1 MLYISLKEATKY
13 CNYSQDY
20 LKLRAW
26 QGKLKAVKIGRNWTT
41 TKKWLQDYLT
51 KIAQPSYQTRT
62 RFIFW
67 RQRPQSSLWCGGQPQ
82 PRLARTFFLIFLIL
96 CLLIIGG
103 IFSFQLK
110 YSVDTFKAYFYWM
123 EKQTASL
130 KLEKIIPARVIEI
143 K

>member
-20 LKLRAW
+20 LKLRAR
-26 QGKLKAVKIGRNWTT
+26 QGKLKAIKIGRNWAT
-41 TKKWLQDYLT
+41 TKGWLQDYLT
-51 KIAQPSYQTRT
+51 KIAQP
-62 RFIFW
+62 
-67 RQRPQSSLWCGGQPQ
+67 Q
-82 PRLARTFFLIFLIL
+82 PRLVRTFFLIFLIL

-103 IFSFQLK
+103 IFSFQLE

-130 KLEKIIPARVIEI
+130 KFEKIIPARVIEI
-143 K
+143 KIE

>member
-26 QGKLKAVKIGRNWTT
+26 QGKLKAIKIGRNWAT
-41 TKKWLQDYLT
+41 TKEWLQDYLT
-51 KIAQPSYQTRT
+51 KIAQPPHQ
-62 RFIFW
+62 
-67 RQRPQSSLWCGGQPQ
+67 PQPQ

-96 CLLIIGG
+96 CLLIISGAG
-103 IFSFQLK
+103 QLE

-123 EKQTASL
+123 EKQIASL
-130 KLEKIIPARVIEI
+130 KFEKIIPARVIEI
-143 K
+143 R

>member
-26 QGKLKAVKIGRNWTT
+26 QGKLKAIKIGRNWVT
-41 TKKWLQDYLT
+41 TKEWLRDYLAKT
-51 KIAQPSYQTRT
+51 LDMR
-62 RFIFW
+62 
-67 RQRPQSSLWCGGQPQ
+67 RPNRSRMSNKAVL
-82 PRLARTFFLIFLIL
+82 TSLIL

-103 IFSFQLK
+103 IFAFHFYGGGMK
-110 YSVDTFKAYFYWM
+110 YSVDTFKDYFYWM
-123 EKQTASL
+123 EKQTAFL

-143 K
+143 EIK

>member
-26 QGKLKAVKIGRNWTT
+26 QGKLKAIKIGRNWTT
-41 TKKWLQDYLT
+41 TKEWLQDYLT
-51 KIAQPSYQTRT
+51 KIA
-62 RFIFW
+62 
-67 RQRPQSSLWCGGQPQ
+67 QPQ

-96 CLLIIGG
+96 CLLIIGALHLLPAKG
-103 IFSFQLK
+103 AGQLE

-130 KLEKIIPARVIEI
+130 KFEKILPARVIEI
-143 K
+143 KIE